1 MKKELS
7 IILPTLNEYKNLK
20 ILVPELEK
28 ILVEEKFDNYE
39 IIIVDDG
46 SIDNTVNLI
55 NSLNKTNP
63 NIKIFSRSSE
73 PSLPLSIWEGIDRAI
88 FQNVM
93 WLDADGSM
101 HNRAVKEL
109 IINYFTNQKVVIGS
123 RFVEGGGYKGVTEL
137 NNKSFLKA
145 AFNVSKSEDSVMGMI
160 VSIMFNKLLNL
171 ILKSEVKDLTS
182 GFIIL
187 KKNYLS
193 KSLFEESNY
202 GEYFLNIV
210 TYLMKSNIPIK
221 EIGYICETRKYGKS
235 KTASTIFQ
243 LISRGIPYLT
253 TAYKCRVELKL

>member
-1 MKKELS
+1 
-7 IILPTLNEYKNLK
+7 
-20 ILVPELEK
+20 
-28 ILVEEKFDNYE
+28 
-39 IIIVDDG
+39 
-46 SIDNTVNLI
+46 
-55 NSLNKTNP
+55 
-63 NIKIFSRSSE
+63 
-73 PSLPLSIWEGIDRAI
+73 
-88 FQNVM
+88 
-93 WLDADGSM
+93 M
-101 HNRAVKEL
+101 HNKAVKEL

-145 AFNVSKSEDSVMGMI
+145 AFNVSKSEDSVLGMI

>member
-7 IILPTLNEYKNLK
+7 IILPTLNEYENLK
-20 ILVPELEK
+20 VLVPELEK
-28 ILVEEKFDNYE
+28 ILVEEKLDNYE

-46 SIDNTVNLI
+46 SIDNTVGLI
-55 NSLNKTNP
+55 NNFNKTNS
-63 NIKIFSRSSE
+63 NIKIISRSSN
-73 PSLPLSIWEGIDRAI
+73 PSLPLSIWEGIDVAI
-88 FQNVM
+88 CKNVM

-101 HNRAVKEL
+101 HNKAVKEL
-109 IINYFTNQKVVIGS
+109 VISYFENQKVIIGS

-145 AFNVSKSEDSVMGMI
+145 AFNVSKSEDSVLGMI

-187 KKNYLS
+187 KKKYLK
-193 KSLFEESNY
+193 KSLFDDSNY

-210 TYLMKSNIPIK
+210 TFLMKSNIPIK
-221 EIGYICETRKYGKS
+221 EIGYICDTRKYGKS
-235 KTASTIFQ
+235 KTASSIFQ